1 MQQTNARLARLR
13 WDLGKRLA
21 NYTRNAIRDSFL
33 DLLRNNRAEVERVNA
48 AALFLILANQHGTT
62 NPAIGRG
69 TVLIVQLPVRS

>member
-13 WDLGKRLA
+13 WDLRKRLA

-48 AALFLILANQHGTT
+48 AALFLILTT
-62 NPAIGRG
+62 SMAQ
-69 TVLIVQLPVRS
+69 LIPQSGAALF

>member
-21 NYTRNAIRDSFL
+21 NYTPNAIRDGFL

-48 AALFLILANQHGTT
+48 AALFLILATSMAQ
-62 NPAIGRG
+62 
-69 TVLIVQLPVRS
+69 LIPQSGAALF